1 MRPRHN
7 KWSIVILRFINKK
20 ITRTISTPYL
30 KYKISF
36 GYFLLVKE
44 ENCWYNVPIAK
55 KITKKQMN
63 TNILFAD
70 EEKNRVYM

>member
-7 KWSIVILRFINKK
+7 KWSIVILRFINEK

-30 KYKISF
+30 KYKISI

-44 ENCWYNVPIAK
+44 ENCWYNVPLQK
-55 KITKKQMN
+55 KYKK
-63 TNILFAD
+63 TN
-70 EEKNRVYM
+70 EY

>member
-7 KWSIVILRFINKK
+7 IWSIVILRFINKK

-30 KYKISF
+30 KYKISI

-55 KITKKQMN
+55 KNTKKQMN

>member
-7 KWSIVILRFINKK
+7 KWSIVILRLMNKK

-30 KYKISF
+30 KYKISI

-44 ENCWYNVPIAK
+44 ENSWYNVPIAK
-55 KITKKQMN
+55 KKTKKQMN

>member
-30 KYKISF
+30 KYKISI

-55 KITKKQMN
+55 KIQKKQMN

-70 EEKNRVYM
+70 EEKIRVYM